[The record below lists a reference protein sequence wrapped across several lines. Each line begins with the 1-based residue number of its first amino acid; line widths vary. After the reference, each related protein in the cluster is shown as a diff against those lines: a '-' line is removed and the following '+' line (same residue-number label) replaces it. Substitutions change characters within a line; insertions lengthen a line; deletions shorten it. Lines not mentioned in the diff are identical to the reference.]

1 MSGGCVGANKRVK
14 DVNNHAYIDIIHKI
28 PGYSQSTCKRDKKKI
43 KKIMEEYEYDSDY
56 IENVSNDFCEGFNAA
71 KDIIVK
77 MLSDKHWEQTK
88 GWKNG

>member
-1 MSGGCVGANKRVK
+1 
-14 DVNNHAYIDIIHKI
+14 
-28 PGYSQSTCKRDKKKI
+28 
-43 KKIMEEYEYDSDY
+43 MEEYEYDSDY